1 MLWLKTKIF
10 FVIFCLTSQLHGKHA
25 QKSLNPNLQKLISVN
40 PSIDFSRQFGIGR
53 YFLLH
58 LLSPTEKNPSF
69 DCLGNWKTH
78 SSRWLFSRRSD
89 GIFCYQR
96 VLKLKPFC
104 VNYCLL
110 LIIAWI
116 IMQEFHVLLPICNRK
131 LHSSTLS
138 SSTRPKNAFIRFEY
152 FVLFPTIFFQN
163 TCASISPFVLTGCK
177 RCAWYRYECNNW
189 QKI

>member
-1 MLWLKTKIF
+1 MANMHKRASTQI
-10 FVIFCLTSQLHGKHA
+10 
-25 QKSLNPNLQKLISVN
+25 KSPGYFLQKLISVN

-53 YFLLH
+53 YFLQK

-89 GIFCYQR
+89 GIFCYQS

-138 SSTRPKNAFIRFEY
+138 TLSSSTRPKNAFIRFEY
-152 FVLFPTIFFQN
+152 FVLFPTKFFQN
-163 TCASISPFVLTGCK
+163 TCASISPLV
-177 RCAWYRYECNNW
+177 
-189 QKI
+189 